1 MKSIAN
7 AVCVGLIA
15 TGLAAAPITADA
27 AEKAHKEDGHKH
39 EEKGHKAHHGGVVSQ
54 VGHHEYELVAKPDS
68 LTLYLSNDEK
78 PVLTKGGTASVTLL
92 TGKEKT
98 AVKLAPAGD
107 NRFEAKGTFKVAAG
121 TKVLAAVN
129 LPGRKAEQVRFTLK

>member
-7 AVCVGLIA
+7 AVCAGLIA
-15 TGLAAAPITADA
+15 TGLAAAPIIAGA
-27 AEKAHKEDGHKH
+27 AEKGHKEDGHKH
-39 EEKGHKAHHGGVVSQ
+39 EEKEHKAHYGGVVSQ
-54 VGHHEYELVAKPDS
+54 VGHHEYELVAKSDS

-92 TGKEKT
+92 AGKEKMT
-98 AVKLAPAGD
+98 VKLVPAGD
-107 NRFEAKGTFKVAAG
+107 NRFEAKGAFNVAAG